1 MTTHTDATTLNNSN
15 QTDHFLI
22 TTKNAGIIW
31 KRITMDAN
39 HLVSMETLSRRQA
52 PMQGTSQNYDFNQYR
67 ELNLTAFTHNPVF

>member
-31 KRITMDAN
+31 KRVTMDAN

-52 PMQGTSQNYDFNQYR
+52 RPCKVHLKITILSSITR
-67 ELNLTAFTHNPVF
+67 